1 MRNSVELT
9 LARLA
14 FRQLTGSRRMLWV
27 IALAALPVLLA
38 LLIRADMHPGED
50 AAEVVDDIVGLLQV
64 LNVAVLLPLVALVVG
79 TSVFG
84 AEVDDGTITY
94 VLGKPVARWRMVVT
108 RIVVAGLA
116 TAAVLVPAT
125 LATGMVGFR
134 GLQDHGLTMA
144 FTLAVAAGSFLY
156 CALFVALSL
165 STRRA
170 LVAGLAY
177 VVVWEGALSGAFG
190 GTRALS
196 VRQYTQS
203 FAQGLGDAPKK
214 VFAAQLDV
222 NTAVIM
228 AVVVAVLTTLY
239 AIRRLRAFEIGEAA

>member
-1 MRNSVELT
+1 MRHSVELT

-14 FRQLTGSRRMLWV
+14 FKQLTGSRRMLWV
-27 IALAALPVLLA
+27 VLVAALPLLMA
-38 LLIRADMHPGED
+38 LLLQGESGGD
-50 AAEVVDDIVGLLQV
+50 TNESIDDIVGLLQV

-94 VLGKPVARWRMVVT
+94 VLGKPVARWRIVVA
-108 RIVVAGLA
+108 RIVVAGIA
-116 TAAVLVPAT
+116 TAAVLVPST
-125 LATGMVGFR
+125 LFTGIIGF
-134 GLQDHGLTMA
+134 GELEDHGLIRG
-144 FTLAVAAGSFLY
+144 FTLAVAVGSFLY

-177 VVVWEGALSGAFG
+177 VVVWEGSLSNTFA

-203 FAQGLGDAPKK
+203 FAQALADAPAE
-214 VFAAQLDV
+214 VFSSRLDV
-222 NTAVIM
+222 STAMVM
-228 AVVVAVLTTLY
+228 AAVVAVLTTLY
-239 AIRRLRAFEIGEAA
+239 AIRRLQRFEVGEAV